1 MILCQ
6 IGILVLFVCF
16 IEDGIM
22 KQIGKWSDMS
32 LLKMAVLKTVSVKE
46 FVRITSIAVSVFG
59 LTLVH
64 LFIVGII
71 HFYRLYWEISALSY
85 LCQSQVVWD

>member
-1 MILCQ
+1 
-6 IGILVLFVCF
+6 
-16 IEDGIM
+16 
-22 KQIGKWSDMS
+22 MS

-59 LTLVH
+59 LTLVD

-71 HFYRLYWEISALSY
+71 HFYRLY
-85 LCQSQVVWD
+85 